1 MHIVYLTGEYPKKGV
16 DGGGIGSFVQ
26 FIGRKLVEQ
35 GIRVSVVGINNT
47 NADEHEN
54 DQGVAVCRLS
64 KSTWKF
70 AKFYDNTKRILK
82 KIETLNSI
90 EKVDIVEGSELN
102 FAFFPRI
109 TSYKKVIRLHGGHH
123 FFSIELDKKPALWR
137 GFQEKKSFKNADHF
151 IAVTDY
157 VGYQTQKYLNLK
169 FEYSTIHNGI
179 NLNNFYESD
188 VTKEISYKLLFI
200 GTVCEKKGIKQLI
213 ETLPFIL
220 KKYPKT
226 TLEIIGRDWF
236 SKDGTSYIEFLKT
249 AVIKG
254 KGLEG
259 KIKFTGGLPYHD
271 LPNHIESAHVC
282 IYPSFAESFGLT
294 LIEAMAMGKLVAASA
309 IAPFK
314 EIVGNSNVVSL
325 FDPNDKSDMSEK
337 IVNLLAVDKN
347 YFQLRQDA
355 RNHVLT
361 MFSTEAIIAKNI
373 QFYKALK

>member
-1 MHIVYLTGEYPKKGV
+1 MHICFLTNEYPKQEESH
-16 DGGGIGSFVQ
+16 GGIGTFVK
-26 FIGRKLVEQ
+26 FLAENLVSK
-35 GIRVSVVGINNT
+35 GVIVSILGINNSLL
-47 NADEHEN
+47 DEN
-54 DQGVAVCRLS
+54 TVDNKVSIYRLG
-64 KSTWKF
+64 KSNWKF
-70 AKFYDNTKRILK
+70 GKFYHHNRKIQKKLK
-82 KIETLNSI
+82 EIHLQNPI
-90 EKVDIVEGSELN
+90 DIVEGSELN
-102 FAFFPRI
+102 FSFFPNR
-109 TSYKKVIRLHGGHH
+109 TPYKKLIRLHGGHH
-123 FFSIELDKKPALWR
+123 FFAIEQDVKPALWR

-169 FEYSTIHNGI
+169 FEYTTIHNGI

-188 VTKEISYKLLFI
+188 VTKETSYKLLFV

-220 KKYPKT
+220 KKYPNT

-236 SKDGTSYIEFLKT
+236 FKDGTSYIEFLKT

-271 LPNHIESAHVC
+271 LPKHIESAHVC

-294 LIEAMAMGKLVAASA
+294 LIEGMVMGKLVAAST

-325 FDPNDKSDMSEK
+325 FDPIDRSDMSEK
-337 IVNLLAVDKN
+337 IVNLLSVDKN
-347 YFQLRQDA
+347 NLQLRQDA
-355 RNHVLT
+355 RKHVLT

-373 QFYKALK
+373 QFYKKIK